1 MKPRIKPIS
10 LLATAALLAV
20 PLSIG
25 LAQAQVVSLHVRT
38 AGDLAAMCSANP
50 REATGP
56 ARLNYCSG
64 FAQGAVD
71 VELRHATPKPFCIPP
86 GTTREATLHEFATWV
101 RAASSRASDDATTGL
116 FHFLAERYPCK

>member
-1 MKPRIKPIS
+1 MKPIALLTAAT
-10 LLATAALLAV
+10 LLAAPLA
-20 PLSIG
+20 IG
-25 LAQAQVVSLHVRT
+25 NAQAQQAVSLHVRT
-38 AGDLAAMCSANP
+38 AGDLAAMCSASP

-71 VELRHATPKPFCIPP
+71 VELKHATPKPFCIPP
-86 GTTREATLHEFATWV
+86 GTTREATLHEFSTWV
-101 RAASSRASDDATTGL
+101 RAASSRASDDAATGL

>member
-1 MKPRIKPIS
+1 MKPS
-10 LLATAALLAV
+10 TLLAAAALLAA
-20 PLSIG
+20 PLSVSS
-25 LAQAQVVSLHVRT
+25 AQAQQTVSLHVRT

-50 REATGP
+50 REATGD

-71 VELRHATPKPFCIPP
+71 VELQHATPKPFCIPP

-101 RAASSRASDDATTGL
+101 RAVSSRASDNAISGL
-116 FHFLAERYPCK
+116 FHFLAEHYPCK